1 MNHAD
6 FVHLRVHTA
15 YSLTEGAIRVEQLA
29 GLCVRHRMPAV
40 AITDTN
46 NLFGALEGSK
56 ALAGKGIQP
65 IIGCQIS
72 LARLDQQTA
81 FGKTLRKP
89 DPDRIVLLAQNE
101 AGYANLMRLSTKA
114 YLDTPPGELAHIDWA
129 VLEAASEG
137 LICLTGGPSGPVARL
152 LSEGQTD
159 EARAQLEQLKGIFPG
174 RPYVELQRHGWAIET
189 NTAQPTF
196 HHASCL
202 YFPPLDYN
210 HLYL

>member
-101 AGYANLMRLSTKA
+101 AGYANLMRPSTARKRVA
-114 YLDTPPGELAHIDWA
+114 
-129 VLEAASEG
+129 EG
-137 LICLTGGPSGPVARL
+137 KSGSVRLGIGGRRIIYKKK
-152 LSEGQTD
+152 TKD
-159 EARAQLEQLKGIFPG
+159 
-174 RPYVELQRHGWAIET
+174 
-189 NTAQPTF
+189 
-196 HHASCL
+196 
-202 YFPPLDYN
+202 
-210 HLYL
+210 

>member
-65 IIGCQIS
+65 IIGC
-72 LARLDQQTA
+72 
-81 FGKTLRKP
+81 RKP
-89 DPDRIVLLAQNE
+89 PGPRRPRRRHADPPTPAAKGRGVE
-101 AGYANLMRLSTKA
+101 AVPAATCKELPQERQIAPTPTRSEERRVGKESVSTCRSRWTREHK
-114 YLDTPPGELAHIDWA
+114 
-129 VLEAASEG
+129 
-137 LICLTGGPSGPVARL
+137 
-152 LSEGQTD
+152 
-159 EARAQLEQLKGIFPG
+159 
-174 RPYVELQRHGWAIET
+174 
-189 NTAQPTF
+189 
-196 HHASCL
+196 
-202 YFPPLDYN
+202 
-210 HLYL
+210 

>member
-89 DPDRIVLLAQNE
+89 DRSEEHTSELQS
-101 AGYANLMRLSTKA
+101 LMRISYAVFCLKKKKKKTNKRKKANTK
-114 YLDTPPGELAHIDWA
+114 T
-129 VLEAASEG
+129 
-137 LICLTGGPSGPVARL
+137 
-152 LSEGQTD
+152 
-159 EARAQLEQLKGIFPG
+159 
-174 RPYVELQRHGWAIET
+174 AI
-189 NTAQPTF
+189 Q
-196 HHASCL
+196 
-202 YFPPLDYN
+202 
-210 HLYL
+210 